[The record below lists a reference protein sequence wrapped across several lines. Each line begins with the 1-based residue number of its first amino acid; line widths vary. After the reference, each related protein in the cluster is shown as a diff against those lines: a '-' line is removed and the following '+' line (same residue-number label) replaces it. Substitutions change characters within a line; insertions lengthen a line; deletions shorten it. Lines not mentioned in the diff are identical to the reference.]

1 MSLKTITPQE
11 LKELL
16 AKGQPIRL
24 IDVRTPAEYT
34 EVHVQGARL
43 VPLDKFDP
51 QKVLAEYNGQ
61 SQEPI
66 YVICR
71 SGNRAKTACERLL
84 NAGYANVF
92 LVEGGTVA
100 CEQAGVPVVRGK
112 RMVLSIERQTRIA
125 IGTGVLAFT
134 ILGYLVHPAF
144 LLGAAFFGAGLIFAG
159 ITDWCG
165 MALLIA
171 RLPWNQC
178 GGSCASAPAS
188 AASTT
193 DSSAPAS
200 PSPAT
205 PLCSPQ

>member
-16 AKGQPIRL
+16 ANGQPIQL

-51 QKVLAEYNGQ
+51 QKVLTECNGS

-71 SGNRAKTACERLL
+71 SGNRAKTAGKKLRS
-84 NAGYANVF
+84 AGHTNVV
-92 LVEGGTVA
+92 LVEGGTLA
-100 CEQAGVPVVRGK
+100 CEQAGLPIVRGK
-112 RMVLSIERQTRIA
+112 RIALSIERQTRIA
-125 IGTGVLAFT
+125 IGIGVLAFT
-134 ILGYLVHPAF
+134 LLGYFVHPAF
-144 LLGAAFFGAGLIFAG
+144 LLGSAFFGAGLIFAG

-171 RLPWNQC
+171 RLPWNQG
-178 GGSCASAPAS
+178 GGSCPGTLTS
-188 AASTT
+188 AASKT
-193 DSSAPAS
+193 DSLPSS
-200 PSPAT
+200 PTT
-205 PLCSPQ
+205 PSCSPQ